1 MKHHPRHC
9 AGWIFDLLVFRGEV
23 AEGFV
28 YLCRR
33 SNVSYIDVVCPE
45 CDIRVSTMTGH
56 TGAVFT
62 LDVTSAQWLSV
73 ADVAWQLNMTHV
85 THLTT
90 KTARLHLYSSV
101 VQLMGR

>member
-1 MKHHPRHC
+1 
-9 AGWIFDLLVFRGEV
+9 
-23 AEGFV
+23 
-28 YLCRR
+28 
-33 SNVSYIDVVCPE
+33 
-45 CDIRVSTMTGH
+45 MTGH

-85 THLTT
+85 THVTHLTT

>member
-1 MKHHPRHC
+1 
-9 AGWIFDLLVFRGEV
+9 
-23 AEGFV
+23 
-28 YLCRR
+28 
-33 SNVSYIDVVCPE
+33 
-45 CDIRVSTMTGH
+45 MTGH

>member
-1 MKHHPRHC
+1 MHHGEHHPRHC
-9 AGWIFDLLVFRGEV
+9 AGWIFDLLVFRGEA

-33 SNVSYIDVVCPE
+33 SNVSYISDMVCLE
-45 CDIRVSTMTGH
+45 CDIDRVSTVTGH

-73 ADVAWQLNMTHV
+73 ADVAN
-85 THLTT
+85 
-90 KTARLHLYSSV
+90 
-101 VQLMGR
+101 